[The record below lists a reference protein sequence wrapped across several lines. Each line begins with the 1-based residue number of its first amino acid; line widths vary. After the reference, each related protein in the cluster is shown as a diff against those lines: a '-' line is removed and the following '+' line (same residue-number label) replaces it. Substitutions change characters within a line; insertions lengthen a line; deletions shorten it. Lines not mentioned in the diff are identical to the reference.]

1 VAGQHPAAA
10 PAPEEVIP
18 AMADRPAAV
27 LWDFD
32 GTLVDTE
39 PLWLELERAVLE
51 GLGGT
56 WTPTLADELVGTT
69 MGATAAILLRHAGRP
84 GATAAE
90 TAEVADRLEHS
101 MLRLL
106 GEGQVPW
113 QPGAERLL
121 AQLGAAGIPS
131 ALVSSSPAAI
141 LDAAVRGLPPD
152 VFAAVV
158 AGDQGHEP
166 KPDPAP
172 YLHACAR
179 LGVAPAECVVVE
191 DSPTGAAAGAAAG
204 AWVLAVAGVVP
215 VPPGRRR
222 TVVDSLAD
230 VDLALLRR
238 LAHTDLSSPGD
249 AAAQPT
255 DR

>member
-1 VAGQHPAAA
+1 M
-10 PAPEEVIP
+10 
-18 AMADRPAAV
+18 MAHRPAAV

-39 PLWLELERAVLE
+39 PLWLELERAALE
-51 GLGGT
+51 DLGGT

-69 MGATAAILLRHAGRP
+69 MGATARILLRHAGCP

-90 TAEVADRLEHS
+90 IDEVADRLERS

-106 GEGQVPW
+106 GEGRVRW
-113 QPGAERLL
+113 HVGAERLL
-121 AQLGAAGIPS
+121 SELGAAGIPS

-166 KPDPAP
+166 KPDPAQ
-172 YLHACAR
+172 YLHACER

-191 DSPTGAAAGAAAG
+191 DSPAGVAAGAAAG
-204 AWVLAVAGVVP
+204 AWVLAVPGVVP
-215 VPPGRRR
+215 VPPGHRR
-222 TVVDSLAD
+222 TVVGSLAD
-230 VDLALLRR
+230 VDLALLRT
-238 LAHTDLSSPGD
+238 LAHTDLSSPGG
-249 AAAQPT
+249 AAGPAT